1 MAYSLNQLIARD
13 WGEAGHADPVKF
25 EIKCVEKV
33 CCEQISHGKNPCDD
47 GKPFILTKV
56 RWSTDFIGLGG
67 RIETELMEFFQSG
80 TSNGSPKY
88 SYNNDEFL
96 KANGKTLDDCDFE
109 CEYFLDFCHQW
120 R

>member
-67 RIETELMEFFQSG
+67 RIETERLFYGIFSEWNIKWFSKVFI
-80 TSNGSPKY
+80 
-88 SYNNDEFL
+88 
-96 KANGKTLDDCDFE
+96 
-109 CEYFLDFCHQW
+109 
-120 R
+120 